1 MNRIL
6 LHGLAL
12 LVAVG
17 GPAARTAAADAR
29 DSAVRPT
36 EVIRLFDGKSLN
48 GFYTWMKD
56 TQREDPRKVFRVTDG
71 MLHVTGDGLGRTG
84 NQQGV
89 PRLPLRS
96 RDQVGRAHLGQPHR
110 SDEGFRPAGPQ
121 HRRRRRL

>member
-6 LHGLAL
+6 LHGLAM
-12 LVAVG
+12 LVAAG
-17 GPAARTAAADAR
+17 GTVAQTAAADAR

-36 EVIRLFDGKSLN
+36 KVIRLFDGKSLD

-71 MLHVTGDGLGRTG
+71 MLHVTGDGVGRIG

-89 PRLPLRS
+89 PRLPLHS
-96 RDQVGRAHLGQPHR
+96 RDQVGSAHLGQPHR
-110 SDEGFRPAGPQ
+110 ADEGFRPAGPQ
-121 HRRRRRL
+121 RRRRRRL